1 MNYKQFIFNSR
12 TISTSIFYFIRFT
25 RSTSTKTHHIEPY
38 CALFFF
44 TIHTKNIIQEWFIYI
59 LHKNKIKK
67 NEIKNLFNLW
77 SMTWL
82 DLKKEE
88 NVIECLEKF
97 FFTILFIHSGTLPS
111 CLNLLFTI
119 LTQYSYLYIKQV
131 IFIIAMRTYFYFIL
145 HLQEQTPC
153 STMCSQ
159 I

>member
-1 MNYKQFIFNSR
+1 
-12 TISTSIFYFIRFT
+12 
-25 RSTSTKTHHIEPY
+25 
-38 CALFFF
+38 
-44 TIHTKNIIQEWFIYI
+44 
-59 LHKNKIKK
+59 
-67 NEIKNLFNLW
+67 
-77 SMTWL
+77 MTWL

-88 NVIECLEKF
+88 NVIECLEKKI
-97 FFTILFIHSGTLPS
+97 FTILFIHSGTLPS

-153 STMCSQ
+153 STMLYVVKYKHNRNHNKIVWYGGMKIPFSLQTFLHSNIINKSTLLGGIHFIYIVIFPEHCTILYFAIIVLVQFSSR